1 MLRHAVSRMNPV
13 AVNGIRAVYPAAG
26 APFEGQKFTQ
36 NGNDAF

>member
-1 MLRHAVSRMNPV
+1 MLFHAVSRMNPV

-26 APFEGQKFTQ
+26 APFGGLKFTQ